1 MDLQELVLLGIVS
14 AGAGVVGSMLGLG
27 GGIFMVPLFT
37 LFFGVDQKVAIG
49 ASAVAVVANSVVGST
64 VHLRSQF
71 TNLRLAMLLQVTTAA
86 GATVGAIVGVAANQR
101 VISAVFAA
109 VLVYAIV
116 SMLAQRRS
124 RPTAAP
130 GPVAPPVAM
139 PGEPDY
145 AFAQPLPV
153 DDPLTGHYR
162 DRGKDVTYTPERV
175 PAGVG
180 ISGLAG
186 VLSGMLGIGG
196 GLVQVPAMSI
206 LMNVPVKA
214 AAGTST
220 FMVGFA
226 SVATATVYYASGEI
240 DPQVVVAA
248 LLGVFVGSQ
257 IGPRITRRVATER
270 LVLFFV
276 TIMVFLAISMI
287 LQAAAVDVPW
297 AREGV
302 DE

>member
-1 MDLQELVLLGIVS
+1 MDLQELILLGVVS

-37 LFFGVDQKVAIG
+37 IFFGIDQKAAIG

-86 GATVGAIVGVAANQR
+86 GATVGAIIGVAANQQ

-109 VLVYAIV
+109 VLLYAIY
-116 SMLAQRRS
+116 SMLLQRRA
-124 RPTAAP
+124 RPA
-130 GPVAPPVAM
+130 VAPAAVEAPAAL
-139 PGEPDY
+139 PGEGETAPDPIQS
-145 AFAQPLPV
+145 AV
-153 DDPLTGHYR
+153 SPLTGHYR
-162 DRGKDVTYTPERV
+162 DRGADVTYTPERV
-175 PAGVG
+175 GSGIG

-206 LMNVPVKA
+206 LMKVPVKA

-240 DPQVVVAA
+240 DPQVVIAA

-257 IGPRITRRVATER
+257 IGPRITRRVSTER

-276 TIMVFLAISMI
+276 AIMSLLAVSMI
-287 LQAAAVDVPW
+287 LQAANIDVPW
-297 AREGV
+297 AR
-302 DE
+302 